1 MEVFW
6 IPNATSKNTTGG
18 WGWTKNPWSYPRDPN
33 VNPFENCFM
42 IENSG
47 QMGAAFDQ
55 VCSLTVTNV
64 SYQGVNLPTPVG
76 LLVPRMT
83 FRDSSKMV
91 WLLGCSVMPWRHD
104 MNSWFFRM
112 FEVLQKLVRL
122 VSCEL
127 SLPRKSI
134 MISQEL
140 SVWLNV
146 R

>member
-1 MEVFW
+1 M
-6 IPNATSKNTTGG
+6 
-18 WGWTKNPWSYPRDPN
+18 
-33 VNPFENCFM
+33 NPFEKCFM

-91 WLLGCSVMPWRHD
+91 WLLGWSVMP
-104 MNSWFFRM
+104 
-112 FEVLQKLVRL
+112 
-122 VSCEL
+122 
-127 SLPRKSI
+127 
-134 MISQEL
+134 
-140 SVWLNV
+140 
-146 R
+146 